1 MAIYVLADLHLSL
14 GNEDKPMDVFGK
26 NWHNYTERIKENWLK
41 TVKENDLIVLPGDF
55 CWAMYLEDS
64 VEDFKFINELPG
76 KKILLKGNHD
86 YWWETLTKMRNF
98 IKDKEFE
105 NIDFLINNAYEFEDT
120 IIVGTR
126 GWSFEQDEESKR
138 ILNREACRLENSI
151 MYAKEKFGE
160 EKEMICMLHYPPL
173 TKDLVD
179 NKQDSIFTEILM
191 KYNIKKC
198 YYGHLHAESHKNAI
212 EGIIDGI
219 EYKLISSDYL
229 EFMPYLVKE

>member
-1 MAIYVLADLHLSL
+1 MIVL
-14 GNEDKPMDVFGK
+14 E
-26 NWHNYTERIKENWLK
+26 IKFVSN
-41 TVKENDLIVLPGDF
+41 ENDFVSMTADVLGR
-55 CWAMYLEDS
+55 S
-64 VEDFKFINELPG
+64 
-76 KKILLKGNHD
+76 
-86 YWWETLTKMRNF
+86 
-98 IKDKEFE
+98 KDLQSGAE
-105 NIDFLINNAYEFEDT
+105 ASEFEDT

-179 NKQDSIFTEILM
+179 NKQDSIFTEILK
-191 KYNIKKC
+191 KYNINKC

-229 EFMPYLVKE
+229 KFDLFKIV